1 MNTIIML
8 ILTVLTFSPL
18 LFVGEE
24 TPNEGLTAIIK
35 LYETK
40 DFDTLVRERYAEL
53 HKAKYEAEVV
63 VLIEK
68 FYKFSFW
75 NFLKVLS
82 T

>member
-1 MNTIIML
+1 MKTIIML

-53 HKAKYEAEVV
+53 HKAKSEAEVV

-68 FYKFSFW
+68 FSKFSFW

>member
-1 MNTIIML
+1 MILFNNQILIGELNENYHML

-53 HKAKYEAEVV
+53 HKAKSEAK
-63 VLIEK
+63 L
-68 FYKFSFW
+68 
-75 NFLKVLS
+75 
-82 T
+82 